1 MMPRVLIDKQQIRR
15 SRIRERCQVIFQNFP
30 KEGHVSKKLIV
41 VLLSRCGVIIMSIL
55 LALLMFQGCWDV
67 VEDFAH
73 IDRLQHDMEEVLAG
87 LAAILVAFGVAT
99 EERGTLLGFIGLYP
113 DGQTPQQQRENHYC
127 HGYGVSLLLLGLF
140 VEVAVYLIRM
150 PDLNTVDFDPALI
163 VLSMLLSLWGGAV
176 LLRLG
181 WLLWR
186 DA

>member
-1 MMPRVLIDKQQIRR
+1 M
-15 SRIRERCQVIFQNFP
+15 
-30 KEGHVSKKLIV
+30 SKKLIAA
-41 VLLSRCGVIIMSIL
+41 LLSRGGIIAMSIL
-55 LALLMFQGCWDV
+55 LALLMLQGCWDIV
-67 VEDFAH
+67 DDFAR
-73 IDRLQHDMEEVLAG
+73 IDQRQHDMEEVLAG

-99 EERGTLLGFIGLYP
+99 EERGTLLSFIGLYP

-163 VLSMLLSLWGGAV
+163 VLSMLLSLWGGIM
-176 LLRLG
+176 LLRLS

>member
-1 MMPRVLIDKQQIRR
+1 M
-15 SRIRERCQVIFQNFP
+15 
-30 KEGHVSKKLIV
+30 SKKLIAA
-41 VLLSRCGVIIMSIL
+41 LLSRGGIIAMSIL
-55 LALLMFQGCWDV
+55 LALLMLQGCWDIV
-67 VEDFAH
+67 DDFAR
-73 IDRLQHDMEEVLAG
+73 IDQRQHDMEEVLAG

-99 EERGTLLGFIGLYP
+99 EERGTLLSFIGLYP

-127 HGYGVSLLLLGLF
+127 HGYGVSLLLGLF

-163 VLSMLLSLWGGAV
+163 VLSMLLSLWGGIM
-176 LLRLG
+176 LLRLS